1 MINLQIDASGDL
13 TVEDGSLVRITG
25 DDAIIQN
32 LRATLYHW
40 RNEWFLDT
48 GSGIDYKNRVLTRRY
63 NPVNAQREI
72 KRAIKN
78 AEGIRSIDRFEMTRS
93 GNTITLNFTVTTIN
107 ATTIPIAEELT
118 I

>member
-1 MINLQIDASGDL
+1 MINLQIDISGNL
-13 TVEDGSLVRITG
+13 TVENGSLVRITG

-32 LRATLYHW
+32 LRATIYHW

-48 GSGIDYKNRVLTRRY
+48 GSGIDYTNRVLTRRY
-63 NPVNAQREI
+63 DPVVAQREI

-78 AEGIRSIDRFEMTRS
+78 AEGIRTIDVFTMARA
-93 GNTITLNFTVTTIN
+93 GNVIALNFTVTTIN
-107 ATTIPIAEELT
+107 NTTIPIAEELT